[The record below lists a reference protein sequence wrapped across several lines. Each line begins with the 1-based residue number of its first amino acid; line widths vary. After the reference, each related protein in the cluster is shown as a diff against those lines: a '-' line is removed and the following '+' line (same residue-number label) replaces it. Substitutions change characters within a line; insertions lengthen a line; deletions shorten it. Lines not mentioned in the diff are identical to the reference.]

1 MQPNITKNI
10 SSQIKIVV
18 LYSCI
23 LVYIASMKQKD
34 NMTSNHKPM
43 QIRSDDHAWLKA
55 QNELT
60 GVPMNIQISQM
71 IIKRK
76 AELENETKETRPSTA

>member
-1 MQPNITKNI
+1 
-10 SSQIKIVV
+10 
-18 LYSCI
+18 
-23 LVYIASMKQKD
+23 
-34 NMTSNHKPM
+34 MTPNHKPM